1 VTPTTSKQETFM
13 KTQITQQLAAL
24 GMALLMNGAIAG
36 GIAYIF
42 SAQVA
47 NAQSVAVQLAAV

>member
-1 VTPTTSKQETFM
+1 M
-13 KTQITQQLAAL
+13 KTQITRQLAAL

-36 GIAYIF
+36 AVAYLF

-47 NAQSVAVQLAAV
+47 NAQSAAVQLAAV

>member
-1 VTPTTSKQETFM
+1 M

-36 GIAYIF
+36 GIAYLF
-42 SAQVA
+42 SAQVP
-47 NAQSVAVQLAAV
+47 NAQSVAARLAAA